1 MNKYQLIIK
10 RKQTESIYTV
20 HGATKFSK
28 RKRNV
33 ININAGNT
41 DAHEMEKTRVGL
53 ELLRQGHHFITE
65 AKHKRTGL
73 IHDVVDLDT
82 GEIYEVETQKIRAIR
97 FEEIQKSYNEYIH
110 VIKLWNTIPARINIK
125 LLKKVKELGHCLCD
139 LKKNCPCDEF
149 LKEQQC
155 KCGVFKT

>member
-10 RKQTESIYTV
+10 RKQTESNYTV
-20 HGATKFSK
+20 HGTTKFSK

-33 ININAGNT
+33 ININSGNT

-82 GEIYEVETQKIRAIR
+82 GEIYEVESQIRRAVR
-97 FEEIQKSYNEYIH
+97 FEEIQKSYNEQITIIALWKADNRTISFKNGKE
-110 VIKLWNTIPARINIK
+110 VIIKSCIINPTT
-125 LLKKVKELGHCLCD
+125 KKQEKQLVINQK
-139 LKKNCPCDEF
+139 
-149 LKEQQC
+149 
-155 KCGVFKT
+155 KCGKIQK